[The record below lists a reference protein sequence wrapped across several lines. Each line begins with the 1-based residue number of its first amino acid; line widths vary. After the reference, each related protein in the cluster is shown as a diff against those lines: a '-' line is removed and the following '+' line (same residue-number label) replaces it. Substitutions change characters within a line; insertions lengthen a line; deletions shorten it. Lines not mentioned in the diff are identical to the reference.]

1 MSDFNIKN
9 QIFNLTYL
17 KYKLKGAL
25 SKKILNKDELD
36 DIYKTLDTKEFD
48 IFHDFEVTKPEFYKK
63 LLNKELESL
72 KTNNKLKDTIIH
84 KLSTF
89 WDLNTEQIE
98 ELSTPIQM
106 PDIKTEPDQPK
117 IELIKKESFNPIDF
131 IFEKISGKWFI
142 FLGILLMVISS
153 FPIIGEMK
161 STSLIFFILLIYSNG
176 LFVSGYFTRKYFSWT
191 GNVFYLVTLLV
202 SPIILASSSILN
214 FSNLADLSIGSLTL
228 LSIPFINNIILKTL
242 YKELKLLYFSIFIFL
257 SISSVFTQN
266 IETILINLSFIRSDF
281 ESLISIVFFILVYYG
296 YTILSKNLEIS
307 EKKNNIK
314 DIFNLTLLLIYS
326 YLIIMMVNNV
336 SYETYALIFMLLSAI
351 IWNFISKIKT
361 IDESKN
367 TAHIIKN
374 LSFSGYLLSII
385 SISFVFRDIS
395 KLVLAGFIGTLLYLF
410 NSDLY
415 KFKFAKIINNTLSG
429 IFFNI
434 FMLFLSISWN
444 ISIDIQS
451 LLISLVM
458 LIILL
463 LGNINNFSKAK
474 NSLYFISVM
483 TSIAVWIK
491 ISLFDAWSNYTLVAL
506 LVISVIYML
515 NSLYNKRNV
524 FAYVSIVTITI
535 AYFSF
540 ISILNP
546 ELNFNTYRFY
556 GILIAFLY
564 LSVGYLVQL
573 KNTDIEKDKKVIIN
587 SDIKSVGISLQKI
600 FSEDVIN
607 PYNFKSR
614 FASPI
619 PYLISEPLYN
629 VALFITSISVL
640 VNFKDYY
647 ITSLATLFYI
657 LIFKIYPSRLWLYFS
672 ITASS
677 SALLNLIIDFLPN
690 KYHNWGLV
698 FLSFNWFFVGSI
710 VEEFFEAY
718 ERKKNNLLD
727 IDKKYAQPFFQGALV
742 INILLLRHLF
752 VDLQDVFSTQGWIKI
767 QDEFLQLMI
776 ISFLYLLKMRVYVS
790 KFWLYPCILISS
802 LVIYFRS
809 ISWIGNDYS
818 FILLTLL
825 AFFWLFLGNF
835 VNNDKKVLNYIKN
848 IVFHKNPDLDINS
861 NFYRNHIH
869 DFASPFYTFGL
880 LATSVSLFISAML
893 IPRYIMSLN
902 IILEFGIE
910 KLNIHNP
917 SVFYFVQILNFVL
930 ITIFYSVFY
939 PTKIPT
945 LDGSYEERQKP
956 KLITYLPIL
965 SLSPAFFWIFNHE
978 INKSNILLFIAI
990 FGFIWIVFY
999 LISKI
1004 SAKEQNNNIEKDFN
1018 PYYLTSLVASNFSLW
1033 LNIIINSNIN
1043 LEIMEKSILVNVISF
1058 TLLLVFSKEYYLIY
1072 FIEIAIFK
1080 LATLFSYEA
1089 SLILIVFAFVNLIL
1103 WAITNKKFKAIS
1115 NPFLNLMSISATLLP
1130 LNIMFLSENF
1140 KNLDLYSFTAL
1151 TLYVSIFILTKYE
1164 FFAVLGVSSMGIF
1177 FFLTAIKQEFYLF
1190 SFIFIL
1196 FCGYAFYISSKN
1208 KEKYPKLRVS
1218 VVILSIIFPFFT
1230 MVNYTSYIENDYQ
1243 VNKFDFTAII
1253 LFIISTIT
1261 LYAYLAIKHENKKI
1275 KIFLWSV
1282 NALLI
1287 NFLELHLMLKF
1298 HIMNISLFLVSIG
1311 ISFLLLSKNQ
1321 EKIKEKNSYLYL
1333 GQLFLVV
1340 TPYIFY
1346 KFDYEHNKYLYLTQ
1360 LIFAI
1365 TSLSYLGITL
1375 KRKAFVY
1382 FNIIMLL
1389 LFISSEVL
1397 ISFFNGS
1404 GFLRWGVLISLGIVI
1419 TFIGTKIETQKNAIK
1434 KYFLSVYNIIKS
1446 WN

>member
-9 QIFNLTYL
+9 QIFNLTYI
-17 KYKLKGAL
+17 KYKLKNVL
-25 SKKILNKDELD
+25 SEKILNKDEFD
-36 DIYKTLDTKEFD
+36 EIYKILDTKEFD

-72 KTNNKLKDTIIH
+72 KNNNKLKNTTIH

-89 WDLNTEQIE
+89 WDLNTDQIE

-106 PDIKTEPDQPK
+106 PDIKTEPEQAK

-191 GNVFYLVTLLV
+191 GNIFYLVTLLV

-228 LSIPFINNIILKTL
+228 LSIPFINHIILKTL
-242 YKELKLLYFSIFIFL
+242 YKELNLLYFSIFIFL

-281 ESLISIVFFILVYYG
+281 ESLISIVFFTLVYYA

-326 YLIIMMVNNV
+326 YLIIMMISNV

-351 IWNFISKIKT
+351 IWNFISKMKT
-361 IDESKN
+361 IDDSKN
-367 TAHIIKN
+367 TTQIIKN

-444 ISIDIQS
+444 ISVDIQS

-458 LIILL
+458 LVILL
-463 LGNINNFSKAK
+463 VGNINNFSKAK

-491 ISLFDAWSNYTLVAL
+491 ISLFDAWSNYTLIAL
-506 LVISVIYML
+506 FVISVIYML

-573 KNTDIEKDKKVIIN
+573 KNTDIEKDKKIIIN
-587 SDIKSVGISLQKI
+587 SDTKSVGISLQKI

-776 ISFLYLLKMRVYVS
+776 ISFLYLLKMRIYVS

-835 VNNDKKVLNYIKN
+835 VNNDKRVLNYIKN

-930 ITIFYSVFY
+930 ITVFYSVFY
-939 PTKIPT
+939 PTKIPI
-945 LDGSYEERQKP
+945 LDGTHEERQKP
-956 KLITYLPIL
+956 KLITYLPIFSL
-965 SLSPAFFWIFNHE
+965 SLAFFWIFNHE

-990 FGFIWIVFY
+990 FAFIWIVFY

-1004 SAKEQNNNIEKDFN
+1004 SAKEQKNNIEKDFN

-1033 LNIIINSNIN
+1033 FNIIINSNIN
-1043 LEIMEKSILVNVISF
+1043 INTNLIEKSILVNIISF
-1058 TLLLVFSKEYYLIY
+1058 SLLLFFSKEYYLIY

-1089 SLILIVFAFVNLIL
+1089 SLILIIFAFVNLLL
-1103 WAITNKKFKAIS
+1103 WAITSKKFKVIS
-1115 NPFLNLMSISATLLP
+1115 MPFLNLMSISATLLP

-1140 KNLDLYSFTAL
+1140 ENLDLYSFTAL
-1151 TLYVSIFILTKYE
+1151 TLYASIFILTKYE
-1164 FFAVLGVSSMGIF
+1164 FFAILGVSSMGIF
-1177 FFLTAIKQEFYLF
+1177 FFLTSIKQEFYLF

-1196 FCGYAFYISSKN
+1196 FCGYAFYIASKN

-1218 VVILSIIFPFFT
+1218 SFMISVIFPFFT
-1230 MVNYTSYIENDYQ
+1230 MVNYIIYIEMQY
-1243 VNKFDFTAII
+1243 KISK
-1253 LFIISTIT
+1253 LFVMFVISTIV
-1261 LYAYLAIKHENKKI
+1261 LYTYLAIKHENKKI

-1282 NALLI
+1282 NAILI
-1287 NFLELHLMLKF
+1287 NFLELYLLIKF
-1298 HIMNISLFLVSIG
+1298 NKMNLSFFLASIG
-1311 ISFLLLSKNQ
+1311 ISLLLLSQNKEQ
-1321 EKIKEKNSYLYL
+1321 QKEKNSYLYL

-1340 TPYIFY
+1340 TPYIFF
-1346 KFDYEHNKYLYLTQ
+1346 KFDYEDNKYLYLGQ
-1360 LIFAI
+1360 LIFTI
-1365 TSLSYLGITL
+1365 TSLFYLGITL

-1382 FNIIMLL
+1382 FNVIMLL

-1397 ISFFNGS
+1397 IRFFNGS